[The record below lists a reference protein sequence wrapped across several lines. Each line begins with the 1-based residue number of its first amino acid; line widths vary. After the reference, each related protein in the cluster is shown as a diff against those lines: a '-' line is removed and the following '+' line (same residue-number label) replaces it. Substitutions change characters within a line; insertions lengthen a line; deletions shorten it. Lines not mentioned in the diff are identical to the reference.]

1 VRAVWYRRQGPA
13 REVLEFGEVQTPSPA
28 AHEALVRLHAS
39 GVNPA
44 DCNRRSGRG
53 HAMTDPLVVPHSDGA
68 GIVEEVGASVDRRWL
83 GKRVWLYNGQRG
95 RALGTAAQYISIDA
109 GLLAEL
115 PPEIDFAQGACLG
128 IPCLTAWC
136 ALLEDG
142 PIAGQWVLV
151 TGGAGAVGHYA
162 IQLAAW
168 AGARVVATV
177 SSEQKAGIARQA
189 GALYTADYRD
199 PACAERLF
207 ELTEGAGFER
217 IVDVDFGRNLALI
230 LPVCADNATVAAY
243 ASRGDESPRIPFYD
257 LLRRN
262 LRVHHLYLATL
273 PAGLR
278 ATAQAEVG
286 RWLRTAGGIHRIAA
300 TFPLERTAQAH
311 EAVERGDKHGTVVVS
326 IDDTSDRKQHG

>member
-13 REVLEFGEVQTPSPA
+13 GEVLEFGELPTPSPA
-28 AHEALVRLHAS
+28 AHEALVRLRAS

-44 DCNRRSGRG
+44 DCNRRAGRG

-68 GIVEEVGASVDRRWL
+68 GIVQEVGAGVDRHWL

-95 RALGTAAQYISIDA
+95 RAFGTAAQYIAIDA

-115 PPEIDFAQGACLG
+115 PTEIDFAQGACLG

-136 ALLEDG
+136 ALFEDG
-142 PIAGQWVLV
+142 PIGGKRVLV

-177 SSEQKAGIARQA
+177 SSEMKAGVARQA
-189 GALYTADYRD
+189 GALHTANYHD
-199 PACAERLF
+199 PACSEQLLD
-207 ELTEGAGFER
+207 LTGGEGFER
-217 IVDVDFGRNLALI
+217 IVDVDFGRNLELI
-230 LPVCADNATVAAY
+230 LRVCADNATVAAY
-243 ASRGDESPRIPFYD
+243 ASRGDESPHVPFYE

-278 ATAQAEVG
+278 ATAQAEAG

-300 TFPLERTAQAH
+300 TFPLERTADAH
-311 EAVERGDKHGTVVVS
+311 EAVERGDKQGTVVVA
-326 IDDTSDRKQHG
+326 IDDAHDGRQHP